1 MFLSFKKLRLLVLV
15 LIEVKK
21 ATTIDLIE
29 AVPFVCSVRP
39 HQVLA
44 FSLLTQSTTA
54 SNFLGFGSSQII
66 FIFACGW
73 GKIINPTDKIKKDAC
88 A

>member
-1 MFLSFKKLRLLVLV
+1 MFLSFKKIRLLVL

-21 ATTIDLIE
+21 ATTIDLME

-54 SNFLGFGSSQII
+54 SNFLGFGSGQII